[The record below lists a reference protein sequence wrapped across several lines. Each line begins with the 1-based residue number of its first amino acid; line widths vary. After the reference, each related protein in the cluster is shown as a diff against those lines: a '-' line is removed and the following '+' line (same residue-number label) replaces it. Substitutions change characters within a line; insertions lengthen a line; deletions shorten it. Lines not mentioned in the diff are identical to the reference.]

1 MAATKLLPNAEIAAS
16 QRSDFTRNVA
26 IRKQVDG
33 KLLGLR
39 VNRYSWW
46 VHWREL
52 ADYILPRR
60 YKWLITPNQM
70 SRGSPINQHI
80 LDSTGSLAARNL
92 ASGMMSGITNPSRPW
107 FRLKIGRVD
116 STLTSPTSLWLKECE
131 RLMNLVFAESNF
143 YNAMAVFYL
152 DLVVF
157 GTAVLLIYED
167 FDDVIACYNP
177 CLGEFYVE
185 NSDKLKVDT
194 MYREFTLTVSQVVQK
209 FGLENTSSSV
219 QNLYNEG
226 SANLTKEIIV
236 AHAIEPNDDGRDFGI
251 PEMFKFRE
259 VYWEWSASTPQSS
272 PSDAILR
279 KSGFHESPAI
289 CARWDI
295 VSNDS
300 YGRSP
305 TMDAYPDIRQLQQE
319 TKRKGQGIDRM
330 VNPPLIADMQLKN
343 SPASL
348 LPGGVTYV
356 AGQMQGA
363 KPGMSS
369 VYGDFKPA
377 VREMMEDIQD
387 IRERIKDAL
396 FNKLFMAVSSLEGD
410 RRTATEI
417 DARRNEQLVMLGP
430 VLERI
435 YDEGIK
441 PIIERVFSICA
452 RAHILPPP
460 PAELQG
466 QNINIEFI
474 SMLNQAQNAASASGI
489 ERLLGLAGNL
499 AGVDPGVL
507 DNIDIDFAL
516 DKYSDSLNND
526 PRLIRSPEDLANIR
540 QRREKEQQLNTAAQA
555 TPGLAK
561 AASVLADLGGQRG
574 TPSNMAGG

>member
-1 MAATKLLPNAEIAAS
+1 MPPELEPNATIAQSNRKKFA
-16 QRSDFTRNVA
+16 RNVA
-26 IRKQVDG
+26 LRAQVDG
-33 KLLGLR
+33 RLLGLR

-52 ADYILPRR
+52 ADYVLPRR

-107 FRLKIGRVD
+107 FRLKVGHVD
-116 STLTSPTSLWLKECE
+116 STQTSPVSLWLKEVE
-131 RLMNLVFAESNF
+131 RLMYLVFAESNF

-167 FDDVIACYNP
+167 FEDVIACYNP

-209 FGLENTSSSV
+209 FGLKNTSSSV
-219 QNLYNEG
+219 QNLFNQG
-226 SANLTKEIIV
+226 AANLTKEIIV
-236 AHAIEPNDDGRDFGI
+236 AHAIEPNSDGRDFGI
-251 PEMFKFRE
+251 PELFKWRE
-259 VYWEWSASTPQSS
+259 VYWEWFASTPQAS
-272 PSDAILR
+272 PSDAILS
-279 KSGFHESPAI
+279 KSGFHENPAV
-289 CARWDI
+289 CCRWDL
-295 VSNDS
+295 VSNDA

-305 TMDAYPDIRQLQQE
+305 VMDAYPDIRQLQQE

-330 VNPPLIADMQLKN
+330 VNPPLIADAVLKN
-343 SPASL
+343 QPAAL
-348 LPGGVTYV
+348 APGGITYIP
-356 AGQMQGA
+356 GQMATGKA
-363 KPGMSS
+363 GMTS

-387 IRERIKDAL
+387 VRERIKDAL

-435 YDEGIK
+435 YDVGIK
-441 PIIERVFSICA
+441 PIIERVYSICA
-452 RAHILPPP
+452 RAKIFPDP
-460 PAELQG
+460 PAQISG
-466 QNINIEFI
+466 ANINIEFV
-474 SMLNQAQNAASASGI
+474 SMLAQAQNAASASGI

-526 PRLIRSPEDLANIR
+526 PRLIRSPDELANIR
-540 QRREKEQQLNTAAQA
+540 QRRQQDQQLNTAAQA

-561 AASVLADLGGQRG
+561 AAAVLAGLKQGGAEQDR
-574 TPSNMAGG
+574 

>member
-1 MAATKLLPNAEIAAS
+1 
-16 QRSDFTRNVA
+16 
-26 IRKQVDG
+26 
-33 KLLGLR
+33 
-39 VNRYSWW
+39 
-46 VHWREL
+46 
-52 ADYILPRR
+52 
-60 YKWLITPNQM
+60 
-70 SRGSPINQHI
+70 
-80 LDSTGSLAARNL
+80 
-92 ASGMMSGITNPSRPW
+92 
-107 FRLKIGRVD
+107 
-116 STLTSPTSLWLKECE
+116 
-131 RLMNLVFAESNF
+131 
-143 YNAMAVFYL
+143 
-152 DLVVF
+152 
-157 GTAVLLIYED
+157 
-167 FDDVIACYNP
+167 
-177 CLGEFYVE
+177 
-185 NSDKLKVDT
+185 
-194 MYREFTLTVSQVVQK
+194 
-209 FGLENTSSSV
+209 
-219 QNLYNEG
+219 
-226 SANLTKEIIV
+226 
-236 AHAIEPNDDGRDFGI
+236 
-251 PEMFKFRE
+251 
-259 VYWEWSASTPQSS
+259 
-272 PSDAILR
+272 
-279 KSGFHESPAI
+279 
-289 CARWDI
+289 
-295 VSNDS
+295 
-300 YGRSP
+300 
-305 TMDAYPDIRQLQQE
+305 
-319 TKRKGQGIDRM
+319 
-330 VNPPLIADMQLKN
+330 
-343 SPASL
+343 
-348 LPGGVTYV
+348 
-356 AGQMQGA
+356 
-363 KPGMSS
+363 
-369 VYGDFKPA
+369 
-377 VREMMEDIQD
+377 MMEDIQD

-574 TPSNMAGG
+574 SNMAGG